1 MHTIKSVGVLS
12 VAKVMG
18 AIYALLG
25 LIFMPIF
32 LLAGLA
38 GSMAGGSNNPFGA
51 IGGLAL
57 GIMAPIAYGLIGVVG
72 GAIMAFLYNVMAKWL
87 GGIEVQMQAPPAMA
101 PPLGP

>member
-57 GIMAPIAYGLIGVVG
+57 GIMAPIAYGLIGFVG